1 MHHKNAALETDE
13 EENAQKIIPHAVL
26 NPEREKVRQN
36 GRRIKA
42 ENEPMFTLTSQD
54 RHGVLMIKEATKSGC
69 KPAHPRDSVDLSF
82 AEQNTR
88 RGRVGKISP
97 TRLIRVVRREW

>member
-1 MHHKNAALETDE
+1 ME
-13 EENAQKIIPHAVL
+13 EDAQKTAAHAVL

-36 GRRIKA
+36 GRRIKS

-69 KPAHPRDSVDLSF
+69 KAAHPG
-82 AEQNTR
+82 T
-88 RGRVGKISP
+88 P
-97 TRLIRVVRREW
+97 